1 MAYSHLAEVLR
12 ERAEECFRRAKLASD
27 PSTGK
32 ALEKLGYEMIEA
44 AEGSNHSHRERFA
57 QAAFWPSPHR

>member
-1 MAYSHLAEVLR
+1 MAYSHLAEVFR

-27 PSTGK
+27 PLTGK

-44 AEGSNHSHRERFA
+44 AEGSSDTPRETA
-57 QAAFWPSPHR
+57 QATVLFHSRR